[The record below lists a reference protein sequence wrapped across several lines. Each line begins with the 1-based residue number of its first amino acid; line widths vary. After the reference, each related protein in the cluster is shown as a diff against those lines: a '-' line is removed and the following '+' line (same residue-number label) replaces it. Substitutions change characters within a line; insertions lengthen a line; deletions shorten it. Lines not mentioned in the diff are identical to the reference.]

1 MPSLRL
7 PEALDPLLPFCR
19 KHDDAVEHACF
30 DTYADLVVFSASYGF
45 QHLQGAKPPNPKIF
59 LNTPYPID
67 IAIFKNQHFFPQL
80 LLIGLATE
88 RTQEIARDEEKLCRL
103 IEAFAAEGGKALTAE
118 LKQSTPA
125 SFYIELA
132 NLLEEAAA
140 GKKSVT
146 I

>member
-1 MPSLRL
+1 MPSVRL
-7 PEALDPLLPFCR
+7 PETLDPLLPFCR
-19 KHDDAVEHACF
+19 KHEDTVEHACF
-30 DTYADLVVFSASYGF
+30 DTFADLVVFSASYGF
-45 QHLQGAKPPNPKIF
+45 HHLQGAKAVNPKAF
-59 LNTPYPID
+59 LSTPYPID
-67 IAIFKNQHFFPQL
+67 IAIFKNQHFFPQM

-103 IEAFAAEGGKALTAE
+103 IEAFAAEGGKALAAE

-132 NLLEEAAA
+132 NLLEEAAS